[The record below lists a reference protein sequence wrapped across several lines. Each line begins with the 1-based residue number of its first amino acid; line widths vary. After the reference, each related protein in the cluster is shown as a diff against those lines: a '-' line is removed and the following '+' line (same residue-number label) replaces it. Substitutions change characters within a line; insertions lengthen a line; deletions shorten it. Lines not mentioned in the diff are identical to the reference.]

1 MCTKI
6 INVGSFILLIILGAL
21 IVGYGGMDDSP
32 GAQGLGVLGIIFG
45 FIQLFK
51 LVRK

>member
-1 MCTKI
+1 MKI
-6 INVGSFILLIILGAL
+6 ITIGSFVLLIVLGAL

-45 FIQLFK
+45 IINLFK
-51 LVRK
+51 HFKK